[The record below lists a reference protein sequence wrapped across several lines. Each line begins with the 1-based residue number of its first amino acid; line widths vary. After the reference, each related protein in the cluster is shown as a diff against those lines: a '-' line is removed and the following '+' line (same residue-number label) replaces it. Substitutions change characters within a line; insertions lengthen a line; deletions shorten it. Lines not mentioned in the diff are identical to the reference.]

1 MKRNVEIESAWRD
14 SLRQA
19 IAEQAFPGAVL
30 CVGSGKGVLATV
42 VAGWHTFGRQRETR
56 ADDLFDLASLTKVV
70 GTTAAA
76 MRLHGRGQL
85 DLAAPVADLL
95 PDFAAPDVTA
105 AHLLAHASGLPAY
118 VPFHREPAGSAAA
131 QRARVLA
138 TPLAAPPGEQAVY
151 SDIGMMVLGYLLA
164 DLTGL
169 ALDKLIQAEVCVPLG
184 MVETQF
190 CPPADLFS
198 RCVPTE
204 CGADGTPRQGV
215 VHDENAAWLGGVAG
229 HAGLFAPAAD
239 LARLAVCLLRGG
251 ESVFGPGTLAR
262 FTRPAGIVPGSK
274 RCLGWDGVGENC
286 SGGRLLGPHAYG
298 HTGFTG
304 TSLWL
309 DPDHD
314 RFVILLTNAVHP
326 QRQDKASRFFPWR
339 RRIHETVCQSLDI
352 S

>member
-1 MKRNVEIESAWRD
+1 MKRNLDIESAWRNLL
-14 SLRQA
+14 SRA

-30 CVGSGKGVLATV
+30 WVGSGKGVPATV
-42 VAGWHTFGRQRETR
+42 AAGWHTYERQRETR
-56 ADDLFDLASLTKVV
+56 PDDLFDLASLTKVV

-76 MRLHGRGQL
+76 MRLHGRGRL
-85 DLAAPVADLL
+85 DLAAPVTELM
-95 PDFAAPDVTA
+95 PDFAPPGVTV

-118 VPFHREPAGSAAA
+118 VPFHREPAGSPAE

-138 TPLAAPPGEQAVY
+138 TPLAGPPGRQAVY

-169 ALDKLIQAEVCVPLG
+169 ALDKLVETEVCQPLG
-184 MVETQF
+184 MAETEF
-190 CPPADLFS
+190 CPPADRFS

-204 CGADGTPRQGV
+204 CGADGAPRQGV

-239 LARLAVCLLRGG
+239 LARLAACLLRGG
-251 ESVFGPGTLAR
+251 DSVFVPATLAR
-262 FTRPAGIVPGSK
+262 FTRPAGIVPGSS

-286 SGGRLLGPHAYG
+286 SGGGLLGIRAYG

-309 DPDHD
+309 DPDRD
-314 RFVILLTNAVHP
+314 RFIILLTNAVHP
-326 QRQDKASRFFPWR
+326 SREGKVERFFPWR